1 MSADLPVK
9 KAAWF
14 GLALLLSLGATVPMK
29 VAANHAAGAMTARD
43 AEGSIWGGRL
53 VDLGIGGLRLG
64 SPDAVALP
72 VSLPGGEPILSL
84 KWSGAG
90 GLHGRAAFSA
100 RGASVR
106 GLTGTVDLAGAGP
119 LPLTALALHDFSFAA
134 RDGRC
139 GMARGRVK
147 AALADLPSPV
157 LEGTPRCERNRL
169 SLPLSGGGRTLTLRF
184 DGVRATGELRGPGGV
199 IVSERGL

>member
-1 MSADLPVK
+1 MSAGFPVK
-9 KAAWF
+9 QAAWF

-29 VAANHAAGAMTARD
+29 VAASHVAGAVTARG
-43 AEGSIWGGRL
+43 AEGSIWRGRL

-90 GLHGRAAFSA
+90 SLRGRAAFST

-106 GLTGTVDLAGAGP
+106 GLTGTVDLVGSGP
-119 LPLTALALHDFSFAA
+119 LPRTALALHDFSFAA

-139 GMARGRVK
+139 AMARGRVK
-147 AALADLPSPV
+147 AALSDLPLPV
-157 LEGTPRCERNRL
+157 LEGTPRCVGDRL
-169 SLPLSGGGRTLTLRF
+169 LLPLTGDGRTLTLRF
-184 DGVRATGELRGPGGV
+184 DGVRATAELRGPGGV
-199 IVSERGL
+199 ILPERGL